1 MIAESVPFGFCTLD
15 VLHMPLFIL
24 ILTLPLFRHWFV
36 LLMPAL
42 LPIVFVFS
50 VPTLPG
56 FLVFLISDCFKVSF
70 LCFDAGYRHRLR
82 FFQPLDTTYTPF
94 YEEENI
100 ICGVNRSKPINQKI
114 FFLLRNFSWLHTKP
128 PEVLS
133 QHFQKFFFP
142 MLLYFAITSSFTA
155 QISQECIV
163 GNWVRSTTSCIS
175 NSGFFSS
182 TVWTR
187 PRRHPGHSCSLQQ
200 THLFW
205 ILDISCFAKWTGFI
219 INAISANQQPLALGI
234 KKNSHVWVYAVAQEL
249 GEEDRIAE
257 TSQ

>member
-82 FFQPLDTTYTPF
+82 FFQLRHTTDTPF

-100 ICGVNRSKPINQKI
+100 ICGINRSKPINQK
-114 FFLLRNFSWLHTKP
+114 NFSWLHTKP
-128 PEVLS
+128 PEVLC
-133 QHFQKFFFP
+133 QHFQKFFS
-142 MLLYFAITSSFTA
+142 FAILCHYEFLYCTDF
-155 QISQECIV
+155 
-163 GNWVRSTTSCIS
+163 
-175 NSGFFSS
+175 
-182 TVWTR
+182 
-187 PRRHPGHSCSLQQ
+187 PGVHC
-200 THLFW
+200 
-205 ILDISCFAKWTGFI
+205 G
-219 INAISANQQPLALGI
+219 
-234 KKNSHVWVYAVAQEL
+234 
-249 GEEDRIAE
+249 
-257 TSQ
+257 